1 MNAFKWVFG
10 SAFGQACS
18 SLLHPARKRMK
29 SMKKLNKNSCHGSHL
44 KNEKNMCDVP
54 ELPFENKVW
63 MSTHDNVG
71 GLSQWKAASCHMSG
85 IRIAMWP
92 S

>member
-1 MNAFKWVFG
+1 MVVIFKNG
-10 SAFGQACS
+10 
-18 SLLHPARKRMK
+18 K
-29 SMKKLNKNSCHGSHL
+29 
-44 KNEKNMCDVP
+44 MCDVP

-63 MSTHDNVG
+63 MSTQDNVG
-71 GLSQWKAASCHMSG
+71 GGSQWKAGTFHVSG